1 MVRLGLELLTVLLL
15 LQGVVQII
23 FVRSHLACPLPPST
37 TIVITVR
44 VAGSLGTVPCVS
56 LLRGELSF
64 LRQVRQSST
73 ELVQAGEQLVQLVLR
88 V

>member
-23 FVRSHLACPLPPST
+23 FIGSHLACPLPPST

-44 VAGSLGTVPCVS
+44 VAGIKRLDRDSDKE
-56 LLRGELSF
+56 RDN
-64 LRQVRQSST
+64 
-73 ELVQAGEQLVQLVLR
+73 
-88 V
+88 